1 MNGAAGKLRRAASA
15 SVIALASCIAGGA
28 YAQEYPLKTV
38 RMLVTLPAGSSS
50 DIVARVLGENLSKSL
65 GQQFIVDNRPGAA
78 GNIAAAIAAKASA
91 DGYTLFISTI
101 STHGTNPWLYSQL
114 GFEPV
119 KDFVPIVLLASNPNV
134 LVVLPST
141 PVRSVKELIALAKA
155 RPGEVTYAS
164 GGAGTS
170 QHMAGEFFNVL
181 AGVKLAHVPYKG
193 TPQGLAGVL
202 SGEVL
207 MMFPS
212 VPVAIGHV
220 KPGKL
225 RGLGVTSAKR
235 LAWWKE
241 MPTIAE
247 AGLPG
252 FDVSAWFGLSAPA
265 RTPESIITKVNTEA
279 NKVLQ
284 IPAVRDKLNDQ
295 GLEVHGGTPQ
305 EYARFIEAELAR
317 WGKVVKTAG
326 IKIE

>member
-1 MNGAAGKLRRAASA
+1 MALFAGAA
-15 SVIALASCIAGGA
+15 AGH
-28 YAQEYPLKTV
+28 AQEYPSKPV
-38 RMLVTLPAGSSS
+38 RLIVTLPAGSSS
-50 DIVARVLGENLSKSL
+50 DIVARVLGENLGKTY

-78 GNIAAAIAAKASA
+78 GNIAAALAAKTPP

-114 GFEPV
+114 GFDPV

-141 PVRSVKELIALAKA
+141 PVRSVKELIALARA
-155 RPGEVTYAS
+155 RPGDVTYAS

-170 QHMAGEFFNVL
+170 QHMAGEFFNIL
-181 AGVKLAHVPYKG
+181 AGVKLAHIPYKG
-193 TPQGLAGVL
+193 TPQGMAGVL
-202 SGEVL
+202 SGEVVT
-207 MMFPS
+207 MFPS

-220 KPGKL
+220 KAGRL

-235 LAWWKE
+235 LAWWPE
-241 MPTIAE
+241 MPAIAE
-247 AGLPG
+247 SGLVG

-265 RTPESIITKVNTEA
+265 RTPDPIVSKLNGDA
-279 NKVLQ
+279 NRVLKTA
-284 IPAVRDKLNDQ
+284 AVRDNLNNQ

-305 EYARFIEAELAR
+305 EYARFIDAELAR
-317 WGKVVKTAG
+317 WGKVVRTAG